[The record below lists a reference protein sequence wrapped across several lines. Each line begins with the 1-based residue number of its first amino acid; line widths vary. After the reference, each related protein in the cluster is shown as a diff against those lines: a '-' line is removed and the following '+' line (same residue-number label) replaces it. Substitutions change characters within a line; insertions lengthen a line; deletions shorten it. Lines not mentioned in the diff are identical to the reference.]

1 MDKQVQET
9 YDSADVRSIP
19 LLERV
24 ESLREEII
32 AGGDEAQK
40 IRRLSDETVKALVDK
55 GIFRFAL
62 PNELGGDNAT
72 ICETIEVLEAIAAID
87 GSVAWNVMIGSE
99 INAMVAGG
107 MDPELAKEVY
117 LDNPGVIMCG
127 GGGPGLSLIH
137 I

>member
-1 MDKQVQET
+1 M
-9 YDSADVRSIP
+9 
-19 LLERV
+19 
-24 ESLREEII
+24 
-32 AGGDEAQK
+32 
-40 IRRLSDETVKALVDK
+40 KALVDK

-117 LDNPGVIMCG
+117 LDNPGLIMCG
-127 GGGPGLSLIH
+127 GGGPGRGGAAGGGGRGGVAGGGGRGAGGGEKAGGAGGGDGDGEE
-137 I
+137 

>member
-117 LDNPGVIMCG
+117 LDNPGVIM
-127 GGGPGLSLIH
+127 LSLIH
-137 I
+137 ISEPTRPY

>member
-40 IRRLSDETVKALVDK
+40 ISK
-55 GIFRFAL
+55 
-62 PNELGGDNAT
+62 
-72 ICETIEVLEAIAAID
+72 D
-87 GSVAWNVMIGSE
+87 GLKIT
-99 INAMVAGG
+99 INA
-107 MDPELAKEVY
+107 
-117 LDNPGVIMCG
+117 
-127 GGGPGLSLIH
+127 
-137 I
+137 